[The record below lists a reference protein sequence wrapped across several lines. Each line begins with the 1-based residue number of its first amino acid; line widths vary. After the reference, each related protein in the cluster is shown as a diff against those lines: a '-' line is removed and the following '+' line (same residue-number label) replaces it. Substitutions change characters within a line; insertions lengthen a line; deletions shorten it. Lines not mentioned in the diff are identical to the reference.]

1 MVIGLC
7 VVQFWSEIILVISVQ
22 TCDFKIKRM
31 IPDQIALHSV
41 QLPWLLINHWFY
53 YYRSFDLHY
62 DKAGELKVIVG
73 HFFQ

>member
-1 MVIGLC
+1 
-7 VVQFWSEIILVISVQ
+7 
-22 TCDFKIKRM
+22 M

-73 HFFQ
+73 HFF